1 MDQKPKLSPVR
12 LDLGDILLRPWQAGD
27 EPSLARHGNN
37 YQIWKNVRDR
47 FPHPYT
53 LKDAQIWVQIANQ
66 DPMAINL
73 AIVIEGQVIGAVG
86 VVFKDDVY
94 RRTAEIG
101 YWLGEAHWGQGIT
114 TRAVQAL
121 SDYVLKHFDVC
132 RLYAGVFEY
141 NLASGRVLKKAGYHL
156 EARLRQSVTKE
167 GRTVD
172 ELIYVRLAE

>member
-1 MDQKPKLSPVR
+1 MKKDIKLTPVE
-12 LDLGDILLRPWQAGD
+12 LNLGDILLRSWQEGD
-27 EPSLARHGNN
+27 ESGLVEHGNN
-37 YQIWKNVRDR
+37 YRIWKNVRDR

-53 LKDAQIWVQIANQ
+53 MEDARIWVQMANQ

-73 AIVIEGQVIGAVG
+73 AIVVEAEVVGAVG
-86 VVFKDDVY
+86 VIFKDDVY
-94 RRTAEIG
+94 CRSAEIG
-101 YWLGEAHWGQGIT
+101 YWLGETYWGQGIT

-121 SDYVLKHFDVC
+121 SDYVLEYFDIC

-141 NLASGRVLKKAGYHL
+141 NEASSRVLEKAGYHL

-172 ELIYVRLAE
+172 ELMYVRLAE